1 MTTRLLPVLLLLTLA
16 VGCGDSES
24 PSMVSAPAPVT
35 EAAVEVDPMAIRPFV
50 VQVPDPVLD
59 DLQTRLR
66 ATRYP
71 DELSG
76 AEWDYGTNLAYQR
89 ELITYWA
96 DEFDWREQERQIN
109 AFDHYKTMID
119 GLDIHFIHQRSPVEG
134 ATPLLISHGW
144 PGSFLEFMKV
154 IGPLT
159 DPVAYGGNAEDAFHV
174 VIPSI
179 PGFGFSDKPSERGYG
194 PAQMGDIFAKLME
207 RLGYERYGA

>member
-174 VIPSI
+174 VIP
-179 PGFGFSDKPSERGYG
+179 
-194 PAQMGDIFAKLME
+194 
-207 RLGYERYGA
+207 